1 MNTLHTSGVV
11 RRVLAADRD
20 DQEREKEEEE
30 NEQEDDRNMAVQTP
44 QIQSD
49 PGNHH
54 KRFCSSLECPRVY
67 WKSMSCACGDGEGGG
82 GGGDGRSSHV
92 VQFTPGGDIVAVAV
106 NQPLMVDTR
115 VLFLSPLSPTSS
127 LSVPLLHH
135 YDPSKKGRYEIV
147 DNKKIIVICRLTC

>member
-20 DQEREKEEEE
+20 DQEREEDE
-30 NEQEDDRNMAVQTP
+30 NGQQDDRNTSIHAP
-44 QIQSD
+44 QIPSNS
-49 PGNHH
+49 GNCHEH
-54 KRFCSSLECPRVY
+54 SCSLECPRVY
-67 WKSMSCACGDGEGGG
+67 WKSMTSACGDGEGG

-92 VQFTPGGDIVAVAV
+92 VRFTPGGDIVAVAV

-115 VLFLSPLSPTSS
+115 VLFLSPLSLTSS

-135 YDPSKKGRYEIV
+135 YDPSKKGRCEIV
-147 DNKKIIVICRLTC
+147 ENKKIIVTCHLIC

>member
-20 DQEREKEEEE
+20 NQERKEEEE
-30 NEQEDDRNMAVQTP
+30 EENGQENDRNMAAVQAP
-44 QIQSD
+44 QIQSNL
-49 PGNHH
+49 GNHH
-54 KRFCSSLECPRVY
+54 KHSCSSVECPRVY
-67 WKSMSCACGDGEGGG
+67 WKSMTSACGDGEGG

-92 VQFTPGGDIVAVAV
+92 VRFTPGGDIVAVAV

-115 VLFLSPLSPTSS
+115 VLFLSPLSPTSP

-135 YDPSKKGRYEIV
+135 YDPSKKRRYEI
-147 DNKKIIVICRLTC
+147 KKV

>member
-20 DQEREKEEEE
+20 DQEREEEEE
-30 NEQEDDRNMAVQTP
+30 NGQEDGRNMVVQAP
-44 QIQSD
+44 QIQNNPSD
-49 PGNHH
+49 HH
-54 KRFCSSLECPRVY
+54 ECFCSSVECPRVY
-67 WKSMSCACGDGEGGG
+67 WKSMTSACGDGEGG

-92 VQFTPGGDIVAVAV
+92 VRFTPGGDIVAVAV

-135 YDPSKKGRYEIV
+135 YDPSKKGRFEIV
-147 DNKKIIVICRLTC
+147 DNKKTIVICYPIC